1 MTVKLLVVYPP
12 PVNPEVFDKL
22 YREEHIPMGYAN
34 LVGAT
39 KIETVRVLGAP
50 VGKPTIYQISEV
62 TFPSLEALQACAGT
76 EGAQKTLAHAVG
88 ISTGGG
94 PEFLIVQ

>member
-12 PVNPEVFDKL
+12 PANPESFDKL
-22 YREEHIPMGYAN
+22 YREEHIPMGQKN

-50 VGKPTIYQISEV
+50 VGTPTIYQISEV
-62 TFPSLEALQACAGT
+62 TFPSLEALQTCAAT
-76 EGAQKTLAHAVG
+76 DGAQQTLAHAVS

-94 PEFLIVQ
+94 PQFLIVQ